1 MGTSTVCTGLAQRA
15 ELARAGG
22 ALELPQLLAAAKL
35 IPIAFCTW
43 TQPSCSPDSAE
54 LQKAGAMTQV
64 VEGLPGS
71 LH

>member
-1 MGTSTVCTGLAQRA
+1 MGTFTVFMGLAQRA